1 MGLAGYDKRFLNL
14 IAGAPGSTHDPR
26 LLCNTGLFKQVFNG
40 QGFPGKTVGLGN
52 EYGKFL

>member
-1 MGLAGYDKRFLNL
+1 MGLAGCDKHFLNL

-26 LLCNTGLFKQVFNG
+26 ILCNTGLFKQVFNG
-40 QGFPGKTVGLGN
+40 QGFPGKTVGLGD